1 MRLPVFNELA
11 SVFDYCEV
19 IPVDIPPVGQL
30 VRVPTYAHRRGK
42 SGYIRAF
49 PDGAVFV
56 GNWEN
61 GLEAIYSER
70 SNRRLSRMERE
81 TIWHESAQ
89 QKLEAERAQKKAR
102 EGLFRR
108 LSALLD
114 GDKGIYPAICLE
126 RLGRP
131 IHPYLKRKG
140 ISGTENIF
148 ECTREDFEAFFGSDY
163 QRLPDGRLLVFP
175 LVRAGAGL
183 VSAQFIDERGN
194 KYFLKNGETK
204 GAYWIPTIGPL
215 EQGAP
220 FRVHMAEGAATLL
233 SVLRHSRQG
242 AGMFVSRMTAGN
254 IKPVAKAIRER
265 YPRSEIV
272 MYADV
277 DKPREGHRYGVGI
290 EKARE
295 AQQAVPN
302 MTVLAPPFTESDARI
317 FQKITRSDKAPTD
330 WNDYYRIWE
339 VRQ

>member
-1 MRLPVFNELA
+1 M
-11 SVFDYCEV
+11 

-163 QRLPDGRLLVFP
+163 QRLPDGRLLVSH
-175 LVRAGAGL
+175 LSERAPAL
-183 VSAQFIDERGN
+183 SALNSLTKEEIST
-194 KYFLKNGETK
+194 FLK
-204 GAYWIPTIGPL
+204 
-215 EQGAP
+215 
-220 FRVHMAEGAATLL
+220 
-233 SVLRHSRQG
+233 
-242 AGMFVSRMTAGN
+242 TAKQRALTGYQ
-254 IKPVAKAIRER
+254 R
-265 YPRSEIV
+265 
-272 MYADV
+272 
-277 DKPREGHRYGVGI
+277 
-290 EKARE
+290 
-295 AQQAVPN
+295 
-302 MTVLAPPFTESDARI
+302 
-317 FQKITRSDKAPTD
+317 
-330 WNDYYRIWE
+330 
-339 VRQ
+339 